1 AVRRALGEAFGGL
14 DACGADT
21 ELAGLARD
29 CLACEPKD
37 RPRDASVVTERLTAY
52 LAGVQERLRT
62 AELDRVEAQARAEE
76 EAKRR
81 VLADALAQKAQAHAV
96 EERRRRRLQG
106 GPAASGLA
114 LTTAGGRAPTAYT
127 HQRQARAAQVE
138 RALNETTLLH
148 NQALKA
154 PDDLGR
160 WQAAEEAVKR
170 VEVAL
175 GDDGDAQ
182 ARLRLGDLRRE
193 VETGIAAARR
203 DRQWL

>member
-81 VLADALAQKAQAHAV
+81 VLADAPAQKGQAHPV
-96 EERRRRRLQG
+96 EERRRRRPPG
-106 GPAASGLA
+106 GPAPSGPA
-114 LTTAGGRAPTAYT
+114 PATPGGP
-127 HQRQARAAQVE
+127 
-138 RALNETTLLH
+138 
-148 NQALKA
+148 
-154 PDDLGR
+154 P
-160 WQAAEEAVKR
+160 
-170 VEVAL
+170 
-175 GDDGDAQ
+175 
-182 ARLRLGDLRRE
+182 
-193 VETGIAAARR
+193 AAAH
-203 DRQWL
+203 LPPPPPPAAP